1 MIKPGSTFLL
11 TRRIT
16 QRQFLLKPT
25 FLTKMIFAFCLALA
39 AIKTGVLIHAFC
51 VMSNHWHAVVTDLEG
66 RLPEFIEWVH
76 KFVAKCM
83 NAKLGR
89 WENLWSSDHC
99 SVVLLTDPADIIN
112 KIVYVDGNPVSAELV
127 ASAGQWP
134 GLISR
139 PSDYTAGPVMI
150 DRPGIFFR
158 EDGTVPRQ
166 VPLELVV
173 PPAFAEMSPQEFRQ
187 LVERELHTKENNIK
201 RRLSRE
207 KRRVLDVRK
216 ILAQSEY
223 DSPRT
228 YAPHRGLNPRLAAI
242 DPWRRLETIRRLK
255 SFVIAYREAM
265 EQFKAGVHDVV
276 FPPGTYWMK
285 RFGGATVGS
294 PG

>member
-1 MIKPGSTFLL
+1 MPGSTLMI

-16 QRQFLLKPT
+16 QRQFLLKPDP
-25 FLTKMIFAFCLALA
+25 LTNKIFAFCLALA
-39 AIKTGVLIHAFC
+39 AKMTGVIIHAHN
-51 VMSNHWHAVVTDLEG
+51 VMSNHWHAVVTDPEG
-66 RLPEFIEWVH
+66 RLPEFTEWVH

-89 WENLWSSDHC
+89 WENLWSSEHC
-99 SVVLLTDPADIIN
+99 SAVLLTDPADILS
-112 KIVYVDGNPVSAELV
+112 KIIYVDSNPVSAELV
-127 ASAGQWP
+127 ASASQWP

-150 DRPGIFFR
+150 DRPDIFFR
-158 EDGTVPRQ
+158 QDGSTVPKQ

-173 PPAFAEMSPQEFRQ
+173 PPAFADMSPKEFRQ

-201 RRLSRE
+201 RKLSRE
-207 KRRVLDVRK
+207 NRRVMGVRM
-216 ILAQSEY
+216 IMAQSVY

-228 YAPHRGLNPRLAAI
+228 YAQHRGLNPRLAAV

-255 SFVIAYREAM
+255 SFIIAYREAM

-285 RFGGATVGS
+285 RFGGAACGPPS
-294 PG
+294 